1 MELALLFWLAN
12 LLPHPVADQVCLAT
26 TVYLEARNQSELGQR
41 AVAEVA
47 LRRLDSGRWGD
58 SLCEVVTAP
67 KQFAPTL
74 VRPDYRIANL
84 KAWNR
89 AVRIALDTQN
99 NWAGPRAQRRQIVP
113 DADHFVANSIASPNW
128 AQGKP
133 VAVIGDHTFY
143 KVSPVVR
150 RL

>member
-1 MELALLFWLAN
+1 MEMALVFWLAN
-12 LLPHPVADQVCLAT
+12 LLPQPVADQVCLAT
-26 TVYLEARNQSELGQR
+26 TVYLEARKQSELVQR

-74 VRPDYRIANL
+74 VRPDYRIVNL

-89 AVRIALDTQN
+89 AVRVALDMQT
-99 NWAGPRAQRRQIVP
+99 NWIGPRAQRRQIVP
-113 DADHFVANSIASPNW
+113 DADHFVANAIASPNW
-128 AQGKP
+128 AQGIP

-143 KVSPVVR
+143 KVRPTTR

>member
-1 MELALLFWLAN
+1 MEMALVFWLAN
-12 LLPHPVADQVCLAT
+12 LLPQPVADQVCLAT

-41 AVAEVA
+41 AVTEVA

-58 SLCEVVTAP
+58 SLCEVVMAP

-89 AVRIALDTQN
+89 AVRIALNVQA

-113 DADHFVANSIASPNW
+113 DADHFVANAIASPNW
-128 AQGKP
+128 AQGTP

-143 KVSPVVR
+143 KVRPGTT